1 MSWRGISGNTFP
13 SHSKRLPV
21 GGRLGHFRYHRICDS
36 SLLDSFVLDLLWSWK
51 ERALSSYAGNSGIGV
66 KKAPSSILDR
76 EPGPEGK
83 EYARP
88 RKYQDHHEKA
98 ILLLLWGK
106 RDWNRY
112 RSLGRSGF
120 SMENLFRFLRTK
132 KEAEKTDDV

>member
-51 ERALSSYAGNSGIGV
+51 ERVLSSYTGDSGIGV
-66 KKAPSSILDR
+66 KKDPSSTLDR
-76 EPGPEGK
+76 EAGPRGK
-83 EYARP
+83 EDGRP
-88 RKYQDHHEKA
+88 KEYQDHHEKA

-106 RDWNRY
+106 RGWKWY
-112 RSLGRSGF
+112 RSLGRPGF

-132 KEAEKTDDV
+132 KDAKKTDDV